1 MEYLTDLGIIL
12 GVQVIVALGL
22 YIQMATGQISAGQ
35 AAFMGIGGYAAG
47 VASLRFN
54 MPFPITL
61 VISGVL
67 AGAIAAVFA
76 ALILRLSHWFLAVAT
91 LAFGEAMVVIIQ
103 NIDAL
108 GGAAGYFGIPL
119 RTNLAWVLGVLVV
132 VIYGM
137 SRVEGSRYGYAF
149 RAVNQ
154 DEHVAESLGID
165 ARKVRIAAFGVGGAL
180 AGIGGALTAQ
190 YVGIVESTYLGF
202 ANSLPFLLYVAIGG
216 TYTFWGTVVGT
227 VVLLELPELLRFT
240 IYDRLLLYGLAMI
253 VVMVLRP
260 QGLITSTPRL
270 ATLKSLFDRSRVPLS
285 RR

>member
-1 MEYLTDLGIIL
+1 MEYISDLGIIL

-47 VASLRFN
+47 VASVRFN
-54 MPFPITL
+54 MPLAMTL
-61 VISGVL
+61 LTSGLL
-67 AGAIAAVFA
+67 AGLVAALFA

-103 NIDAL
+103 NVDAL
-108 GGAAGYFGIPL
+108 GGAVGFFGIPL
-119 RTNLAWVLGVLVV
+119 RTNLAWVLGVLAI
-132 VIYGM
+132 VIYAM
-137 SRVEGSRYGYAF
+137 SRVESSRYGHAF

-154 DEHVAESLGID
+154 DEHVAESLGINT
-165 ARKVRIAAFGVGGAL
+165 RRVRIVAFGVGGAL

-190 YVGIVESTYLGF
+190 YVGIIESTYLGF
-202 ANSLPFLLYVAIGG
+202 GYSLPFLLYVAIGG

-227 VVLLELPELLRFT
+227 VVLLELPEMLRFT

-253 VVMVLRP
+253 VVMILRP
-260 QGLITSTPRL
+260 QGLVTSLPRL
-270 ATLKSLFDRSRVPLS
+270 EVLKSAFN
-285 RR
+285 RRPTHKPGR